1 MATSLQTLV
10 YDIAERIPQTRLA
23 TRSLRDDEIRA
34 IADALYRG
42 DNPLRFESVRQ
53 AALMFERVGYSI
65 LRSPISPA
73 PTTSR
78 ITVGRL
84 VVDRAGRQV
93 HYDGRE
99 IALKTR
105 EFDLLDVLARH
116 QGQVFTRLQLLELA
130 WPQNFDGGDRTVDV
144 HIRRL
149 RRSLGEPQHRPKLI
163 LTVHGIGY
171 KLAAPRGLN
180 RT

>member
-1 MATSLQTLV
+1 MATSLQSLV
-10 YDIAERIPQTRLA
+10 HDIAERIPQTSLA
-23 TRSLRDDEIRA
+23 TRSLRDHEIRA
-34 IADALYRG
+34 IADAFYRG

-53 AALMFERVGYSI
+53 AALMFERAGYSI
-65 LRSPISPA
+65 SRAPSDQVPVSFQIS
-73 PTTSR
+73 
-78 ITVGRL
+78 VGRL
-84 VVDRAGRQV
+84 VVDRARREV

-99 IALKTR
+99 VALKPR

-130 WPQNFDGGDRTVDV
+130 WPQNFEGDDRTVDV

-163 LTVHGIGY
+163 LTVLGVGY
-171 KLAAPRGLN
+171 KLATPRGLN
-180 RT
+180 RA